1 VMILVDGLIIDRV
14 AVSVAVSS
22 LIMWTRVR
30 DHRRRDSSLPRKVK
44 VPGRIHIH
52 LRSVQVRA
60 SSAATGCDAA
70 AAIRPIV
77 GAPRATKQRD
87 CPARKAK
94 RITTNT
100 TGDHRR
106 SRLER

>member
-1 VMILVDGLIIDRV
+1 MMILVDGLIIDR
-14 AVSVAVSS
+14 VAVSS

-52 LRSVQVRA
+52 LGSAQVRA

-70 AAIRPIV
+70 TAIRPIV
-77 GAPRATKQRD
+77 GTPRATRQRD

-94 RITTNT
+94 AR
-100 TGDHRR
+100 GDARG
-106 SRLER
+106 LDNP